1 MPPYCPIS
9 STVTYTFTTP
19 THPNLPSHTST
30 PSTTPDSFW
39 PTFATIGAHTFL
51 SRMHF
56 LYLKA
61 LAPSM
66 NNTLATNTRANGTLS
81 HEPKTHSPP
90 PPPPSLPSRQAA
102 HAIQSSPPALS
113 PPPLQPTA
121 PASPSYAHREQ
132 DLVALLNS
140 RRCPMR
146 SRDTSTTAFP
156 YVHSRLSLGTFHTS
170 HLEIEA
176 HAWPLA
182 VPGRDRYAAF
192 PPRANTLDVPRAQEI
207 QVQRPFP
214 YVHSRLPLGT
224 FSHFAP

>member
-9 STVTYTFTTP
+9 STVTHTFTTP
-19 THPNLPSHTST
+19 THPNLPSTHLH
-30 PSTTPDSFW
+30 PFHHALLFW
-39 PTFATIGAHTFL
+39 PTFATIAAHTFL

-56 LYLKA
+56 LCLKA

-66 NNTLATNTRANGTLS
+66 NNTLATNTRANRTLS

-90 PPPPSLPSRQAA
+90 PPSLPSQQAA
-102 HAIQSSPPALS
+102 QAIQSSPPALS
-113 PPPLQPTA
+113 PPPPPPTA

-132 DLVALLNS
+132 DLVSLILNS
-140 RRCPMR
+140 R
-146 SRDTSTTAFP
+146 A
-156 YVHSRLSLGTFHTS
+156 RLF
-170 HLEIEA
+170 A
-176 HAWPLA
+176 HA
-182 VPGRDRYAAF
+182 
-192 PPRANTLDVPRAQEI
+192 VPRAQAI